1 MTSTSTSTGRRA
13 GPRKSKAA
21 RDGDTMRPAMPQKI
35 TRTGRCLQIA
45 VISIALLTTASAQQT
60 SKNPDVITVFTT
72 RSIATVLDRIGAEF
86 EQTTGY
92 RLDVTTDI
100 AITMVRRIQAGE
112 PFDFLVAAPEHI
124 DALIK
129 DGMIAA
135 DTRTDLARSGIGVAV
150 RAGAAK
156 PDIRSVESFRR
167 ALLNAKSIAYLREGQ
182 SGVYLAGMLQR
193 LGIAGA
199 IESKLTRPTA
209 DIVSE
214 LVAKGDVEIGMVVV
228 TQILTTPGVEL
239 VGELPDELQ
248 SYIVFTGGVSTRAR
262 APLAARAL
270 MTFLASPTSIN
281 VMRSQG
287 MR

>member
-1 MTSTSTSTGRRA
+1 MTSTSTGGRA
-13 GPRKSKAA
+13 GPRKTKAA

-35 TRTGRCLQIA
+35 TRTGRCLQVA
-45 VISIALLTTASAQQT
+45 VISVALLTTASAQQT
-60 SKNPDVITVFTT
+60 SKNGDVITVFTT

-129 DGMIAA
+129 DGTIAA
-135 DTRTDLARSGIGVAV
+135 DTRTDLARSGIGIAV

-199 IESKLTRPTA
+199 IESKSPGPQPTSSRSLLRKATLKSEWSWSRRSSRRP
-209 DIVSE
+209 
-214 LVAKGDVEIGMVVV
+214 
-228 TQILTTPGVEL
+228 
-239 VGELPDELQ
+239 
-248 SYIVFTGGVSTRAR
+248 
-262 APLAARAL
+262 AL
-270 MTFLASPTSIN
+270 NWLASCRTSSSRTSSLPA
-281 VMRSQG
+281 V
-287 MR
+287 